1 MIRYVGRRL
10 VTMIPTFFGIT
21 IVTFVLMHLPPGD
34 PVAAQVG
41 EGGMRVSAAAN
52 AELIEEYRR
61 AHFLDLPLFVNTRP
75 TDMPRQVS
83 KLLARLPDR
92 ERGSWAARQLVIRGG
107 IILPV
112 LLPRL
117 HELPEGQR
125 APALEVLARI
135 AHRIGA
141 TEDLERASD
150 QLAFW
155 TGYWELH
162 RIDFRRPNADRLVRR
177 YARRGSSA
185 VLAELRTLDTFVV
198 PSVVGELDR
207 DPAGREADRLTS
219 LISLATGREVVYR
232 AGEPDGRR
240 RDTLADWKEWWF
252 KHESEYVTYKGPT
265 RVVAML
271 TETRYFKWASR
282 IGSLSFGLS
291 SRDQRPIADKLRE
304 KAPVTL
310 LIASLA
316 VFFAYLFAIPL
327 GVFSAVRRGRFADRA
342 IALVLFIAAS
352 MPGFWVGMNLIR
364 TIGRAG
370 WLPIRGLTGT
380 GYDQMSLW
388 GKAVDLSSHLA
399 MPVFCLTY
407 VSIAA
412 LSRYQRVAMLEVIR
426 QDYIRTARA
435 KGVAPRGVI
444 WKHAMRNALL
454 PIVTLLGLQLP
465 FLLGGS
471 VIIEQ
476 LFSINGMGL
485 ETFEAIL
492 YRDYNWTMAV
502 VTLSAVLTM
511 AGVLLADILYALV
524 DPRIGFGG
532 RRGGARGR

>member
-1 MIRYVGRRL
+1 MIRYIGRRL

-41 EGGMRVSAAAN
+41 EGGMRASAAAN

-75 TDMPRQVS
+75 DDMPKQVQR
-83 KLLARLPDR
+83 LVERLPDP
-92 ERGSWAARQLVIRGG
+92 ERGSWAARQLVLRGG

-112 LLPRL
+112 LLPKLAR
-117 HELPEGQR
+117 LPEEQR
-125 APALEVLARI
+125 AGALAVLSRI
-135 AHRIGA
+135 AERIGA
-141 TEDLERASD
+141 TEDLEQAAD
-150 QLAFW
+150 PTAFW

-162 RIDFRRPNADRLVRR
+162 RIDFRPANADRLVRR
-177 YARRGSSA
+177 YARRGSPA
-185 VLAELRTLDTFVV
+185 VLAELRTLDSFIV
-198 PSVVGELDR
+198 PSVVDALGRDPAGGELDR
-207 DPAGREADRLTS
+207 LST
-219 LISLATGREVVYR
+219 LISLVTGREVVYR
-232 AGEPDGRR
+232 VGEPESRR
-240 RDTLADWKEWWF
+240 RETIADWKEWWF
-252 KHESEYVTYKGPT
+252 KHESDYATFRGPA
-265 RVVAML
+265 RFVAMA

-310 LIASLA
+310 LVASLS

-327 GVFSAVRRGRFADRA
+327 GVFSAVRRGRLADRA
-342 IALVLFIAAS
+342 IAVVLFVAAS

-370 WLPIRGLTGT
+370 WLPIRGLTSA
-380 GYDQMSLW
+380 GYEEMSLW
-388 GKAVDLSSHLA
+388 GKAIDLTSHLA

-412 LSRYQRVAMLEVIR
+412 LSRYQRVAMLEVVR

-454 PIVTLLGLQLP
+454 PVVTLLGLQLP

-511 AGVLLADILYALV
+511 AGVLVADILYALV

-532 RRGGARGR
+532 RRSRGR